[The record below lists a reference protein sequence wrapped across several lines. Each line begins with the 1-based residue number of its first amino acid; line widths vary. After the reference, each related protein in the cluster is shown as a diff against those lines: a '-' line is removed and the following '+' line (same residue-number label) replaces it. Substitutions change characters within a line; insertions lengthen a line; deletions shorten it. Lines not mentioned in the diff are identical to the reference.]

1 MDKLT
6 AFGEIS
12 NNTIKNKQSTLAI
25 FGDYL
30 QRKTQANNLQVS
42 KYLQQLFK
50 IVGENFIT
58 LVPITEEE
66 IISVD
71 VLNVA
76 CNVIQ
81 KTEDKNTE
89 VDFTNVLAYQ
99 LLKSIAIADI
109 RLLNEIKPLA
119 CDFVNR
125 DKINAKLQSEIY
137 TFNLIKKMVKMECL
151 KTKFETKVTLKSK
164 DIIGLITEITAK
176 FFSMYVQHS
185 RALQQSYGDYYSK
198 LVNNKLSIYA
208 IYLLVSS
215 TAGIQT
221 YNSFSGNKLDIETLH
236 KIGKTIATVINE
248 GIMRN
253 LCIKENLIETYENY
267 CTKVGET
274 LLEIND
280 NKILPNIPTEVDT
293 KIRELQKDIKDLKS
307 TVYDLQQ
314 KIKDKELLYG
324 ETQVNYDNVL
334 MNEDENEELK
344 ASESIRLDDK
354 FDIIKSKKLAIVTC
368 VQLDSKLND
377 YCKVIQGE
385 QVKGKNL
392 GKNYDYVVKVTK
404 AMPHSVA
411 YAIKEEIG
419 GNSVKLITTS
429 RTNINLLLDSIIEE
443 L

>member
-1 MDKLT
+1 MNKLT

-12 NNTIKNKQSTLAI
+12 NDTIKNKQSALAI

-30 QRKTQANNLQVS
+30 QRKTQANDLQVS

-58 LVPITEEE
+58 LVPIAEEE

-89 VDFTNVLAYQ
+89 VDFTNVLVYQ

-119 CDFVNR
+119 CDFENK
-125 DKINAKLQSEIY
+125 DKINAQLQSEIY

-151 KTKFETKVTLKSK
+151 KTKFETRVTLKAK
-164 DIIGLITEITAK
+164 DIVGLITEITSK
-176 FFSMYVQHS
+176 FLSMYVQHS
-185 RALQQSYGDYYSK
+185 MALQQSYGDYYSK

-221 YNSFSGNKLDIETLH
+221 YNSFSGNKLDIGTLQ
-236 KIGKTIATVINE
+236 KIGKTISTVINE

-267 CTKVGET
+267 CTKIGET

-280 NKILPNIPTEVDT
+280 NKVSPSISTEIDT
-293 KIRELQKDIKDLKS
+293 KIRELQKDIKDLKL
-307 TVYDLQQ
+307 TAYDLQQ
-314 KIKDKELLYG
+314 KIKDKELLY
-324 ETQVNYDNVL
+324 EEIQVDSDNAL
-334 MNEDENEELK
+334 INEDEKEELK

-368 VQLDSKLND
+368 VPLDSKLND

-392 GKNYDYVVKVTK
+392 GKNYDYIVKVTK

-411 YAIKEEIG
+411 YAIKEEMG

>member
-30 QRKTQANNLQVS
+30 QRKTQANDLQVS

-58 LVPITEEE
+58 LVPIAEEE

-119 CDFVNR
+119 CDFENR

-198 LVNNKLSIYA
+198 LINNKLSIYA

-215 TAGIQT
+215 TAGIHT

-267 CTKVGET
+267 CTKIGENI
-274 LLEIND
+274 LEIND
-280 NKILPNIPTEVDT
+280 NEVSPNISTEIDT

-307 TVYDLQQ
+307 TAYDLQQ

-324 ETQVNYDNVL
+324 ETEVDSDNVL
-334 MNEDENEELK
+334 INEDENEELK

-377 YCKVIQGE
+377 YCKVIPGE

>member
-1 MDKLT
+1 MNKLT

-12 NNTIKNKQSTLAI
+12 NDTIKNKQSTLAI

-30 QRKTQANNLQVS
+30 QRKTQANDLQVS
-42 KYLQQLFK
+42 KYLQQLCK

-119 CDFVNR
+119 CDFENK
-125 DKINAKLQSEIY
+125 DKINAQLQSEIY

-151 KTKFETKVTLKSK
+151 KTKFETRVTLKSK
-164 DIIGLITEITAK
+164 DIVGLITEITSK
-176 FFSMYVQHS
+176 FLSMYVQHS
-185 RALQQSYGDYYSK
+185 MALQQSYGDYYSK

-221 YNSFSGNKLDIETLH
+221 YNSFSGNKLDMGTLQ
-236 KIGKTIATVINE
+236 KIGKTISTVINE

-280 NKILPNIPTEVDT
+280 NKVSPSISTEIDT
-293 KIRELQKDIKDLKS
+293 KIRELQKDIKDLKL
-307 TVYDLQQ
+307 TAYDLQQ
-314 KIKDKELLYG
+314 KIKNKELLY
-324 ETQVNYDNVL
+324 EEIQVDSDNAL
-334 MNEDENEELK
+334 INEDEKEELK

-368 VQLDSKLND
+368 VPLDSKLND

-392 GKNYDYVVKVTK
+392 GKNYDYIVKVTK

>member
-1 MDKLT
+1 MNKLT
-6 AFGEIS
+6 AFGETS
-12 NNTIKNKQSTLAI
+12 NDTIKNKQSILAI

-30 QRKTQANNLQVS
+30 QRKTQASNLQVS
-42 KYLQQLFK
+42 KYLQQLCK

-76 CNVIQ
+76 CSVIQ
-81 KTEDKNTE
+81 KTEDKNTN
-89 VDFTNVLAYQ
+89 VDFTNVLVYQ

-109 RLLNEIKPLA
+109 RLLKEIKPIV
-119 CDFVNR
+119 CNFD
-125 DKINAKLQSEIY
+125 DKNKLNAQLQSEIY

-151 KTKFETKVTLKSK
+151 KTKFKTKITLKSK

-176 FFSMYVQHS
+176 IFSMYVQHS

-215 TAGIQT
+215 TAGVQT
-221 YNSFSGNKLDIETLH
+221 YNSFSGNKIDMGTLQ
-236 KIGKTIATVINE
+236 KIGRTIATVINE

-334 MNEDENEELK
+334 IDEDENEELK
-344 ASESIRLDDK
+344 ASESIELDDK